1 MGEPLLYF
9 PPKQLIEFIMIRSYI
24 QVALRNL
31 WRNRGYASINI
42 FGLALGL
49 TTSIF
54 IFLYVINELSYDRF
68 HEKTDRIYKAWVSGM
83 MPTGEVHDA
92 NTAGPMAAALIADY
106 PEVEQ
111 VVRIRQHGGFL
122 VGNGDRKFNETEQ
135 DFMFTDSTF
144 FDVFSFKLLK
154 GDPKT
159 CLVEPRSIVLTE
171 EYAKK
176 YFGNEDPIGKT
187 LKIEQDTNV
196 SVITGVMQDFP
207 QNSHFHA
214 KMLGSISTLPENRDN
229 LNWVNQNFH
238 TYMVLAEGTDV
249 EAFEA
254 SLYAMVVKYVGPI
267 VQQAMGIDLE
277 QFEAAGNSYGYR
289 LMPLADIHLHS
300 GLRFEIEPAGNT
312 LYVYLFMVAAIMVL
326 VIAGINF
333 MNMAIAQSSSRS
345 KEVGLRK
352 VVGSRKLQLIS
363 QFLTESVVLSMM
375 ALLVAIVL
383 VYLLLPGYNN
393 LIRMNLEFNLFGQSW
408 ILPVLLLFAILIG
421 ILSGGYP
428 AFVLA
433 SFKPSAVLS
442 SNMSS
447 GGRNKGILRNLLIVM
462 QFTTTIVILLG
473 TVVVNRQLTFMQKRD
488 AGFEKENVL
497 VVHRAEA
504 LGRQIDALQAE
515 ITQHSNVISVAYST
529 HIPSGGFF
537 GNAHWLEGRGKD
549 EIFTLATYRTSY
561 DFETALDLE
570 LVQGRFFSR
579 DMPTDSVGIVVNEAT
594 LKVLGIDDPLNTRF
608 FQPSY
613 VGNADEFMPII
624 GVVKDFHFESMS
636 DEIKPMAIHF
646 MEGNQG
652 GKLVIRLGSGNKP
665 ETVGFIQNKWENIT
679 AEHPFEYTWLDEEYG
694 KLFDE
699 ERKTGQLL
707 SIFSILSIF
716 ITCLGLLGLISY
728 ATSQRR
734 KEIGVRKIM
743 GASIKVVM
751 TLLSRETTL
760 LLGISTLLSIPA
772 YFGIRAWLQKFAY
785 HLNFH
790 WGFYFLVLL
799 LVTLIVLILAVLTVS
814 IHSYRAASANPVDCL
829 RYE

>member
-1 MGEPLLYF
+1 
-9 PPKQLIEFIMIRSYI
+9 MIRSYI
-24 QVALRNL
+24 QLALRNL
-31 WRNRGYASINI
+31 WRNRGYAAINI

-49 TTSIF
+49 ATSIF
-54 IFLYVINELSYDRF
+54 ILLYVINELSYDRF
-68 HEKTDRIYKAWVSGM
+68 HEKSDRIYKAWVSGM
-83 MPTGEVHDA
+83 MPTGEIHDA
-92 NTAGPMAAALIADY
+92 ITAGPMAAALIADY

-111 VVRIRQHGGFL
+111 VVRIRQYGGYL
-122 VGNGDRKFNETEQ
+122 VGNGDRKFNETRE

-144 FDVFSFKLLK
+144 FDVFSFKLLR

-171 EYAKK
+171 KYARK

-207 QNSHFHA
+207 QNSHFHV

-229 LNWVNQNFH
+229 LSWVNQNFH
-238 TYMVLAEGTDV
+238 TYLVLAEGTDV

-254 SLYAMVVKYVGPI
+254 SLYNMVVKYVGPI
-267 VQQAMGIDLE
+267 VQQAMGIDME

-300 GLRFEIEPAGNT
+300 GLRFELEPAGNP
-312 LYVYLFMVAAIMVL
+312 LYVYLFLVAAIMVL

-333 MNMAIAQSSSRS
+333 MNMATAQSSSRS

-352 VVGSRKLQLIS
+352 VVGSRKPQLIS
-363 QFLTESVVLSMM
+363 QFLTESVVLSLL
-375 ALLVAIVL
+375 ALVVAVIL
-383 VYLLLPGYNN
+383 VYVLLPGYNN
-393 LIRMNLEFNLFGQSW
+393 LIRMDLEFNLFDHSW
-408 ILPVLLLFAILIG
+408 ILPLLVLFAILIG
-421 ILSGGYP
+421 VFSGGYP

-442 SNMSS
+442 SNKGT

-473 TVVVNRQLTFMQKRD
+473 TVVVNRQLTFMQNKET
-488 AGFEKENVL
+488 GFEKENVL
-497 VVHRAEA
+497 VVHRSEV
-504 LGRQIDALQAE
+504 LGNRIDAFKE
-515 ITQHSNVISVAYST
+515 EVTSHSNVINAAYST
-529 HIPSGGFF
+529 HIPSGGFM
-537 GNAHWLEGRGKD
+537 GNAHWLEGRGRED
-549 EIFTLATYRTSY
+549 IFTLATYRTSY
-561 DFETALDLE
+561 DFDKALDLE

-579 DMPTDSVGIVVNEAT
+579 NMPTDSVGVVVNEAA
-594 LKVLGIDDPLNTRF
+594 LRVLGIDDPLNTRF

-613 VGNADEFMPII
+613 VGNPDEFMPII

-636 DEIKPMAIHF
+636 TEIKPMAIHF
-646 MEGNQG
+646 MDGNQN
-652 GKLVIRLGSGNKP
+652 GKLIFKLGSGSKR
-665 ETVGFIQNKWENIT
+665 ETLAYIQDRWETIT
-679 AEHPFEYTWLDEEYG
+679 AEHPFEFTWMDEEFG
-694 KLFDE
+694 KLFDD

-707 SIFSILSIF
+707 AIFSILSIL

-734 KEIGVRKIM
+734 KEIGIRKIM
-743 GASIKVVM
+743 GASINIVM
-751 TLLSRETTL
+751 TLLSRETSL
-760 LLGISTLLSIPA
+760 LLGLSALLSIPA
-772 YFGIRAWLQKFAY
+772 YFGIKAWLQKFAY

-790 WGFYFLVLL
+790 WGFYFLVLI
-799 LVTLIVLILAVLTVS
+799 LVALVVLILAVLTVS
-814 IHSYRAASANPVDCL
+814 IHSYKAATANPVESL